1 MKWSLNTYQTC
12 QDWELKRI
20 GFSGYISNECAYTGP
35 DPDKVL
41 ALYVGLFKAF
51 V

>member
-1 MKWSLNTYQTC
+1 MFEWLN
-12 QDWELKRI
+12 RI

-35 DPDKVL
+35 DPEKVL

-51 V
+51 VK